1 MSPSLSIVIDA
12 GQLERAVADLAIATF
27 FESDRP
33 LRGEA
38 GRADWRLCGLL
49 SQLVAGPHLSG
60 RTGEAALVHTSGK
73 LRAPRLILL
82 GLGSP
87 AGFSALEAKAAA
99 RDAVHRALAL
109 RASTVA
115 LPLPGHWIGT
125 LPITPTAAAVL
136 RGAATA
142 LAEAN
147 ASLQL
152 RLIVPPGS
160 ASKALAGLDAM
171 AQQLAEGPVTIR
183 ISAEDP
189 SATFAPRDF
198 AAREPAGAAGADA
211 PQTLR

>member
-1 MSPSLSIVIDA
+1 
-12 GQLERAVADLAIATF
+12 
-27 FESDRP
+27 
-33 LRGEA
+33 
-38 GRADWRLCGLL
+38 
-49 SQLVAGPHLSG
+49 
-60 RTGEAALVHTSGK
+60 VHTSGK

-87 AGFSALEAKAAA
+87 TGFSALEAKAAA

-109 RASTVA
+109 RAATVA
-115 LPLPGHWIGT
+115 LPLPGHWVGT

-152 RLIVPPGS
+152 RLVVPPGS

-171 AQQLAEGPVTIR
+171 AQQLADGPVTVR

-198 AAREPAGAAGADA
+198 AAREPSGASAGDA
-211 PQTLR
+211 P